1 MNTITGKVEDAAA
14 NPLTVYIT
22 FALLT
27 FPQSLATG
35 SVIVPQATQTV
46 QTNPN
51 DGTFTIQ
58 LLAGYYTVTVGGSPT
73 SVSTPFTIAV
83 VGDGNTYNIGSI
95 ISSPAP
101 AVPGTPPNTL
111 FNGLLAGNFNFIA
124 LTPPV
129 APTVARVA
137 FAGGSVAVVGDELY
151 AYWFSYVTQNGQ
163 TILGPILQANEAVLG
178 GTASNVANRIS
189 IPSAPSTATAVN
201 IWRSY
206 VDNGH
211 TYGTAQIFPNN
222 IGLLATTAP
231 NVPYY
236 DDWESTAQFAARVN
250 LAITV
255 PVINTTAGQIQTNG
269 VTNFI
274 LTTQGVKSV
283 AVLTAPNQILNGD
296 PALVMNKGL
305 LDTIFGGS
313 ISTSDVLFRFST
325 GQFQFSDQA
334 AKLITPTTIWSG
346 LGVNAGATVWGS
358 LTANTAALD
367 NPFSIPGGANYR
379 FANGQ
384 HQFYDAAQAVSTPTT
399 PWRAITV
406 NSGAIGWSA
415 PIATAGATL
424 DTLPNPV
431 GANWRVKNGQ
441 YQLWDAA
448 QAMLDMSRPWR
459 ALSVSN
465 GASIVS
471 NPISL

>member
-14 NPLTVYIT
+14 NPLTVYIA

-27 FPQSLATG
+27 YPQSLATG

-129 APTVARVA
+129 APTVARVT

-189 IPSAPSTATAVN
+189 IPAAPSTATAVN

-211 TYGTAQIFPNN
+211 TYATSQTFPNN
-222 IGLLATTAP
+222 IGLLATTAG
-231 NVPYY
+231 
-236 DDWESTAQFAARVN
+236 R
-250 LAITV
+250 
-255 PVINTTAGQIQTNG
+255 
-269 VTNFI
+269 
-274 LTTQGVKSV
+274 
-283 AVLTAPNQILNGD
+283 
-296 PALVMNKGL
+296 
-305 LDTIFGGS
+305 
-313 ISTSDVLFRFST
+313 
-325 GQFQFSDQA
+325 
-334 AKLITPTTIWSG
+334 G
-346 LGVNAGATVWGS
+346 LGTVLSRTVCGALASS
-358 LTANTAALD
+358 LVGVPA
-367 NPFSIPGGANYR
+367 SR
-379 FANGQ
+379 
-384 HQFYDAAQAVSTPTT
+384 AQP
-399 PWRAITV
+399 R
-406 NSGAIGWSA
+406 
-415 PIATAGATL
+415 
-424 DTLPNPV
+424 
-431 GANWRVKNGQ
+431 
-441 YQLWDAA
+441 
-448 QAMLDMSRPWR
+448 
-459 ALSVSN
+459 
-465 GASIVS
+465 
-471 NPISL
+471 